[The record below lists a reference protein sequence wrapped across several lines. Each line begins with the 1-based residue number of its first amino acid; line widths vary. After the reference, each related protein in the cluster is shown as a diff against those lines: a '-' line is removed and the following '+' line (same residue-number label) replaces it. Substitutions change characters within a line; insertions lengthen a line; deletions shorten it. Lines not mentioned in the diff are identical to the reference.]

1 MLRAM
6 TKLPLALTKAS
17 VEGERISAETYAQ
30 ERRRETLTSVTK
42 VFAKRGYRG
51 ATIDHLVAGA
61 KISMGGFYKFFGGK
75 EDCFVQA
82 YDQVVEEARDRL
94 RDTHSGDESW
104 AAGVSAGLRSLLEVA
119 AADPLAARLVLLEA
133 QSGGP
138 VAVRR
143 YNETLTEVAKALRVG
158 RSAAP
163 ATPELPES
171 FEDATVSGVAW
182 LMQNRL
188 SRGEEIDVDELHP
201 HLAKTL
207 LEPYLGRAA
216 FEQLL
221 RDGH

>member
-1 MLRAM
+1 V

-17 VEGERISAETYAQ
+17 VEEERISAETYAQ
-30 ERRRETLTSVTK
+30 ERRREILASVTK

-51 ATIDHLVAGA
+51 ATIDHLVVGA

-82 YDQVVEEARDRL
+82 YDQVVEEARERL
-94 RDTHSGDESW
+94 RNTRTVDANW
-104 AAGVSAGLRSLLEVA
+104 AARVSAGLRSLLEIA
-119 AADPLAARLVLLEA
+119 ATDPLAARLVLLEA

-143 YNETLTEVAKALRVG
+143 YNETLTEAAQALRVG

-163 ATPELPES
+163 AAPELPES
-171 FEDATVSGVAW
+171 FEGATVSGVAW

-188 SRGEEIDVDELHP
+188 SRGEEIDVDELQP
-201 HLAKTL
+201 HLAKAL
-207 LEPYLGRAA
+207 LEPFLGRAA
-216 FEQLL
+216 FERLL
-221 RDGH
+221 PDGD

>member
-1 MLRAM
+1 MASV

-17 VEGERISAETYAQ
+17 VEDERVSAETYAKD
-30 ERRRETLTSVTK
+30 RRREILASVSK

-51 ATIDHLVAGA
+51 ATIDHLVGGA
-61 KISMGGFYKFFGGK
+61 KTSMGGFYKFFGGK

-94 RDTHSGDESW
+94 RGTHSGDESW
-104 AAGVSAGLRSLLEVA
+104 AARISAGIHSLLEVA

-143 YNETLTEVAKALRVG
+143 YNETLTEVAEALRAG

-163 ATPELPES
+163 TAAELPES

-188 SRGEEIDVDELHP
+188 SRSEEIDVEELHP
-201 HLAKTL
+201 HLAKTV

-221 RDGH
+221 RDGD